1 MIKRSE
7 FQQIKRNPE
16 MLHISKDSKFFFSE
30 KEAIEYQKTING
42 SSKIDQWQMILDDAT
57 TEELAKR
64 SEEIE
69 QLIET
74 RKQEQIAEY
83 GKVFM
88 NEAQENLLRD
98 VYKTSVD
105 VWSVSFVS
113 LKSSQ
118 ELISEGTEYGTYD
131 DEING
136 ATPVVVKSNII
147 EEKTFEKE
155 GIEITM
161 IVHAD
166 DRPNMSKMMR
176 VTYKDANG
184 EPVSYN
190 CYPDVLEGKKYGTV
204 NAQFEYVKATIRFD
218 EAIAKAYLRKIKDF
232 FETHKLVSVSGVS
245 IEAGYSS
252 RYLSLIIEGAK
263 PITKNV
269 SDAVLKVLKKYG
281 MPS

>member
-16 MLHISKDSKFFFSE
+16 ILHISKDSKFFFSE
-30 KEAIEYQKTING
+30 KEAIEYQSTING

-57 TEELAKR
+57 TEELTKR

-69 QLIET
+69 RLIET
-74 RKQEQIAEY
+74 RKQEQIAEF
-83 GKVFM
+83 GKVLM

-98 VYKTSVD
+98 VYKTSID
-105 VWSVSFVS
+105 VYSVSFVS
-113 LKSSQ
+113 LKSPE

-136 ATPVVVKSNII
+136 ATPVFVKSNII
-147 EEKTFEKE
+147 EEKTFKKD
-155 GIEITM
+155 GIEISM

-166 DRPNMSKMMR
+166 GRPNMKKMMR
-176 VTYKDANG
+176 VTYRDVND
-184 EPVSYN
+184 EPISYN
-190 CYPDVLEGKKYGTV
+190 CYPDVLEGKNYGIV
-204 NAQFEYVKATIRFD
+204 NTQFEYVKATIRFD

-245 IEAGYSS
+245 LEAGYSS
-252 RYLSLIIEGAK
+252 RYLSLILEGAK

-269 SDAVLKVLKKYG
+269 SEAVLRVLKKYG
-281 MPS
+281 LQS